1 MKFLTAAQ
9 IVSLIV
15 LAAGFSTQAQSETA
29 KMYGGY
35 YMSSTM
41 RILPCD
47 KINFK
52 NYNFIFQAFLEFDE
66 NGNLLLKPGVMP
78 SPELIKAAHQN
89 GAKVIVSLGGG
100 NVFRQKL
107 FSKITSAGDSL
118 EKYTERLVDFV
129 VKNDYDGI
137 DIDWEFPDS
146 REDGARW
153 SALIKS
159 LRVKLDAAS
168 SKSQRK
174 YYLTTALPTGSWA
187 VKYADPQVIRE
198 SLDFIN
204 IMAYDMAC
212 GSNAGYHAALEKSSD
227 DPLGREI
234 ITTFKYYE
242 ETLKVPKEKLCLG
255 VPFYSYFYADC
266 KPYEKITDPKRKTD
280 RTWAQIAAMT
290 GDWKRVY
297 NSKSRSAWF
306 FSQDGSRFIAADDP
320 QSIYD
325 KTTWALQNGYG
336 GVFCWALH
344 HDVMPDGSQPLTA
357 SMLKAGND
365 YRHGKLK

>member
-15 LAAGFSTQAQSETA
+15 LAAGFSTQAQSETV

-118 EKYTERLVDFV
+118 EKYTELLVDFV

-159 LRVKLDAAS
+159 LRVKLDAAG

-306 FSQDGSRFIAADDP
+306 FSQDGRQFIAADDP

-336 GVFCWALH
+336 GVFCWAVH